1 MDISL
6 TDSCARGCRKWAD
19 VHQPDDSN
27 DGHDDGG
34 AALVAADTAD
44 PVMTP
49 LEQPHRPW
57 LVPGAGR
64 L

>member
-6 TDSCARGCRKWAD
+6 ADNCVRGFREWPDAD
-19 VHQPDDSN
+19 QPDGGN
-27 DGHDDGG
+27 NRHDDGG
-34 AALVAADTAD
+34 AALAAADTAD